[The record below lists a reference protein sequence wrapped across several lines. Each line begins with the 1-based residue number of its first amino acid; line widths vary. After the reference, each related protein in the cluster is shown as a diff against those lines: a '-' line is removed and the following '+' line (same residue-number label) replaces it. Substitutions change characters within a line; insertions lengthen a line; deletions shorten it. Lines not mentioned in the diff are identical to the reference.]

1 MIDYAGQRLG
11 NYRLLK
17 VLGSGGFARVYLG
30 EHIYLKTPA
39 AIKVLQ
45 TRLTQDAL
53 NHFLA
58 EARTIARL
66 SHPNI
71 IRVLEFGIQD
81 ETPYLVMNYA
91 PYGSLRQRHPTGSVL
106 SPGRVLS
113 YVRQMAAALQYAHER
128 QIIHRDVKPENMLLG
143 DNFVLLLSDFGI
155 AMRAPGAGVTR
166 TPYAPPNAAGTTT
179 YMAPEQIDGAPTPAS
194 DQYALGVVV
203 YEWLCG
209 SPPFVGGEM
218 LVALQHLQS
227 PPPPLRE
234 KQPSLS
240 PAIEAVVLKALAKD
254 PRERFASVA
263 DFARALEAALAQAAD
278 EPTVEVPAA
287 RLSVSAT
294 PSAASTASAGPEA
307 EAWRPGRPLLLPARL
322 TAASDT
328 GRQPA
333 QPPAPAVVE
342 RAERI
347 ERAEYSERSGPEGS
361 EPPAEGGPSAAA
373 QAAIASP
380 VSAEVKAASNGA
392 NASQPGTALLP
403 AAPVTPAPV
412 SPTLPYLPRWLQAS
426 LEALPLGKPLPPGQ
440 PLSRRQA
447 LLRLGALALLGAA
460 TCDLAATSLAE
471 SFASLRNL
479 GQHPNKPATP
489 PRPRA
494 TAQAKPSPSPTRR
507 PASPTPEA
515 QATAQALIMGI
526 NSRPAL
532 ASWGV
537 RQLDLFIRAADNT
550 LWHRHFDGRWHAWER
565 LIGSLAFDPVAVA
578 WGPERFD
585 LFVRGVDNSLL
596 HCWFDGSWHDWES
609 LGGSL
614 TSNPAVASWGAG
626 RLDVFARGSDN
637 ALWHKWYDGLWHEW
651 ESLGGVITSA
661 PAAVSWGPGRL
672 DVFARGSDNA
682 LWHRAFEARWGP
694 WESLGGSFI
703 YDPTAAS
710 WGSRRLDVF
719 ACSPTGS
726 LWHLA
731 YDGRWQSWESFGG
744 RLASSP
750 TALSWGPAYIDV
762 FARSDTNALQ
772 HLWFDGSWHPWTVL
786 N

>member
-53 NHFLA
+53 NQFLA

-91 PYGSLRQRHPTGSVL
+91 PYGSLRQRHPAGSVL
-106 SPGRVLS
+106 TPGRVLS
-113 YVRQMAAALQYAHER
+113 YVRQVAAALQYAHDR

-218 LVALQHLQS
+218 LVALQHLQA

-240 PAIEAVVLKALAKD
+240 PAIETVVLKALAKD

-287 RLSVSAT
+287 RL
-294 PSAASTASAGPEA
+294 AASSAVEA
-307 EAWRPGRPLLLPARL
+307 EPWRPGKPLLLPARL
-322 TAASDT
+322 APGKET
-328 GRQPA
+328 RRLPA
-333 QPPAPAVVE
+333 QPAALATSSEQSEAAADEPAP
-342 RAERI
+342 
-347 ERAEYSERSGPEGS
+347 SPSG
-361 EPPAEGGPSAAA
+361 SAAA
-373 QAAIASP
+373 AVAAPVVPGGGPEAEAGLAS
-380 VSAEVKAASNGA
+380 V
-392 NASQPGTALLP
+392 QQP
-403 AAPVTPAPV
+403 AALPVLASPVTPAPASWV
-412 SPTLPYLPRWLQAS
+412 PSRSLRWLSAA
-426 LEALPLGKPLPPGQ
+426 LAALPPGKPLAPAQ

-447 LLRLGALALLGAA
+447 LVRIGALTLLSAA
-460 TCDLAATSLAE
+460 TCDLAVTTLQE
-471 SFASLRNL
+471 RLNWLRSL
-479 GQHPNKPATP
+479 GQPAPPTLH
-489 PRPRA
+489 PRP
-494 TAQAKPSPSPTRR
+494 TASVQPRPSPTPSAR
-507 PASPTPEA
+507 PANSTPQAQA
-515 QATAQALIMGI
+515 QATAQALVMGI

-537 RQLDLFIRAADNT
+537 RQLDLFIRAVDNT
-550 LWHRHFDGRWHAWER
+550 LWHRHFDGRWHDWER
-565 LIGSLAFDPVAVA
+565 LSGSLAFDPVAVA

-626 RLDVFARGSDN
+626 RLDVFARGPDQ

-672 DVFARGSDNA
+672 DVFARGADNA
-682 LWHRAFEARWGP
+682 LWHRAFETSWGP

-710 WGSRRLDVF
+710 WGSHRLDVF
-719 ACSPTGS
+719 VCSPAS
-726 LWHLA
+726 ALLHLA
-731 YDGRWQSWESFGG
+731 YDGRWSAWESFGG
-744 RLASSP
+744 HLVSSP
-750 TALSWGPAYIDV
+750 TAISWGPAYIDV
-762 FARSDTNALQ
+762 FARADSNALQ
-772 HLWFDGSWHPWTVL
+772 HLWFDGGWHPWTLL

>member
-1 MIDYAGQRLG
+1 MIDYAGQQLG

-53 NHFLA
+53 NQFLA

-106 SPGRVLS
+106 TPGRVLS

-218 LVALQHLQS
+218 LVALQHLQA

-234 KQPSLS
+234 KQPALS
-240 PAIEAVVLKALAKD
+240 PAIEMVVLKALAKD

-263 DFARALEAALAQAAD
+263 DFARALEAAFAQAAD
-278 EPTVEVPAA
+278 EPTVEVPAT
-287 RLSVSAT
+287 RLTLSV
-294 PSAASTASAGPEA
+294 PTAPEP
-307 EAWRPGRPLLLPARL
+307 EPQRPGRPLLLPARL
-322 TAASDT
+322 ASATET
-328 GRQPA
+328 GRQAA
-333 QPPAPAVVE
+333 QSAALLA
-342 RAERI
+342 RAERP
-347 ERAEYSERSGPEGS
+347 ESAESSAAEARADSPAAGS
-361 EPPAEGGPSAAA
+361 AEAEAAAVSPPSLASVEAEAASAGASKPSA
-373 QAAIASP
+373 
-380 VSAEVKAASNGA
+380 
-392 NASQPGTALLP
+392 ALLP
-403 AAPVTPAPV
+403 AVPVTPAPP
-412 SPTLPYLPRWLQAS
+412 SLLPRRSLRWLQAT
-426 LEALPLGKPLPPGQ
+426 LKALPLGKPLPETQ

-447 LLRLGALALLGAA
+447 LLRIGALALLSAA
-460 TCDLAATSLAE
+460 TGDLAVSALE
-471 SFASLRNL
+471 EQLASLSSLL
-479 GQHPNKPATP
+479 GRQGPAPVSHPHPT
-489 PRPRA
+489 A
-494 TAQAKPSPSPTRR
+494 TAQVKPSPSPTRQ
-507 PASPTPEA
+507 PAKPTPQA
-515 QATAQALIMGI
+515 QGTAQALIMGI

-550 LWHRHFDGRWHAWER
+550 LWHRHFDGHWRDWER
-565 LIGSLAFDPVAVA
+565 LTGSLAFDPVAVA

-637 ALWHKWYDGLWHEW
+637 ALWHKWYDGLWHDW

-672 DVFARGSDNA
+672 DVFARGADNA
-682 LWHRAFEARWGP
+682 LWHRAFGTRWGP

-703 YDPTAAS
+703 YDPTVAS
-710 WGSRRLDVF
+710 WGAGRLDVF
-719 ACSPTGS
+719 ACSPAGS
-726 LWHLA
+726 LLHLA
-731 YDGRWQSWESFGG
+731 YDGSWHSWESFGG
-744 RLASSP
+744 RLVSSP
-750 TALSWGPAYIDV
+750 TAISWGPAYIDI
-762 FARSDTNALQ
+762 FARADTNALQ

>member
-53 NHFLA
+53 NQFLA

-91 PYGSLRQRHPTGSVL
+91 PYGSLRQRHPAGSVL
-106 SPGRVLS
+106 TPGRVLS

-155 AMRAPGAGVTR
+155 AMRAPGTGVTR

-218 LVALQHLQS
+218 LVALQHLQAS
-227 PPPPLRE
+227 PPPLRE
-234 KQPSLS
+234 KQPTIS
-240 PAIEAVVLKALAKD
+240 PAIEMVVLKALAKD

-263 DFARALEAALAQAAD
+263 DFARALEAAFAQAAD

-287 RLSVSAT
+287 RLAV
-294 PSAASTASAGPEA
+294 AAPAVPEV

-322 TAASDT
+322 APATET

-333 QPPAPAVVE
+333 QPAALVARAERPESAESSAEALSVDSAEAAPAVPSSSAGTE
-342 RAERI
+342 ADTARADASRP
-347 ERAEYSERSGPEGS
+347 RSAPL
-361 EPPAEGGPSAAA
+361 A
-373 QAAIASP
+373 
-380 VSAEVKAASNGA
+380 
-392 NASQPGTALLP
+392 LP
-403 AAPVTPAPV
+403 AMPVTPAPP
-412 SPTLPYLPRWLQAS
+412 SQLPRRWLRWLRPA
-426 LEALPLGKPLPPGQ
+426 LEALPLGRPLTPAQ

-447 LLRLGALALLGAA
+447 LIRIGALALLSAA
-460 TCDLAATSLAE
+460 TCDLAVTTLE
-471 SFASLRNL
+471 EQLASLRGL
-479 GQHPNKPATP
+479 GQPPAP
-489 PRPRA
+489 ASHPRPTA
-494 TAQAKPSPSPTRR
+494 TAQARPSPSPTRQ
-507 PASPTPEA
+507 PASPTPQA

-537 RQLDLFIRAADNT
+537 RQLDLFIRAVDNT
-550 LWHRHFDGRWHAWER
+550 LWHRHFDGHWHNWEQ
-565 LIGSLAFDPVAVA
+565 LTGSLAFDPVAVA

-596 HCWFDGSWHDWES
+596 HCWFDGSWHNWES

-626 RLDVFARGSDN
+626 RLDVFARGVDN
-637 ALWHKWYDGLWHEW
+637 ALWHKWYDGLWHDW
-651 ESLGGVITSA
+651 ESLGGMITSA

-672 DVFARGSDNA
+672 DVFARGGDNA
-682 LWHRAFEARWGP
+682 LWHRAFDNSWGP

-703 YDPTAAS
+703 YDPTVAS
-710 WGSRRLDVF
+710 WGSHRLDVF
-719 ACSPTGS
+719 ACSPAGS
-726 LWHLA
+726 LLHLA
-731 YDGRWQSWESFGG
+731 YDGSWHSWESFGG
-744 RLASSP
+744 HLVSSP
-750 TALSWGPAYIDV
+750 TAISWGPAYIDV
-762 FARSDTNALQ
+762 FARTDTNALQ
-772 HLWFDGSWHPWTVL
+772 HLWFDGSWHPWTLL